1 MNVYV
6 HGYVGRERKVDR
18 VKLKEDGR
26 KRGEIDTFSRSFKK
40 KGRGKRLEIGTTIP
54 TSEPKYNNP
63 SMRGSCHWETSRD
76 VLEQERRATE

>member
-6 HGYVGRERKVDR
+6 HGYVGREKKVDR

-40 KGRGKRLEIGTTIP
+40 REG
-54 TSEPKYNNP
+54 
-63 SMRGSCHWETSRD
+63 
-76 VLEQERRATE
+76 